1 MIINTFQFTIL
12 LIFVAIICSYTSLAN
27 QSIETNQPNDF
38 EILRSFENAIS
49 KIVEQS
55 KPAVVSINL
64 IKYEKKD
71 DEIIETSGGGSG
83 FIIRN
88 DGYILTNEHVVRGSK
103 RITVSLFNGRRHDAR
118 LIGGD
123 RNTDIAVLKI
133 DTLKPLPVLKFA
145 DATKIRVGQFAIA
158 IGDPKGYK
166 YTVTAGIVGGKNRCA
181 HEKNNLYQ
189 YCYTYIQ
196 TDAWIN
202 PGSSGGPLLN
212 IQGEVI
218 GVTAL
223 NPGEGST
230 LAVEC
235 DLANKISNQLITHG
249 RIIRGHIDAEM
260 HGVAQGIKLTK
271 VKRNTSASQCGL
283 KLNDIIVEFDGE
295 RVSGVKDFE
304 LHVMDCQI
312 GQQYPIK
319 VLRQEQEITLNLTID
334 EMRPELVGRS
344 VNTDSVSWKT
354 IGLFTRKLEYDN
366 YQRYAYLNEND
377 QGIIVEKVKRNSPS
391 YKAKIPRGALI
402 TAVNEQQIQDVHTLE
417 TYLENEND
425 ISEITLDI
433 KSIQGTEKV
442 TLKLQ
447 DSQLTPQ

>member
-1 MIINTFQFTIL
+1 MNTFQFTIF
-12 LIFVAIICSYTSLAN
+12 LIFVAIISSYTSLAN
-27 QSIETNQPNDF
+27 QSIETDQPNDI

-55 KPAVVSINL
+55 KPAVVSISV
-64 IKYEKKD
+64 IKDEKKD
-71 DEIIETSGGGSG
+71 GKIIETSGGGSG

-103 RITVSLFNGRRHDAR
+103 KITVSLFNGREHDAS
-118 LIGGD
+118 LIGD
-123 RNTDIAVLKI
+123 DQNSDIAVLKI

-145 DATKIRVGQFAIA
+145 DATKVRVGQFAIA
-158 IGDPKGYK
+158 IGDPKGFK
-166 YTVTAGIVGGKNRCA
+166 LTVTAGIVGGKNRCF

-189 YCYTYIQ
+189 YHHTYIQ

-249 RIIRGHIDAEM
+249 RIIRGHIDAGM
-260 HGVAQGIKLTK
+260 QDVAQGIKLTR
-271 VKRNTSASQCGL
+271 VKRNTSALKCGL
-283 KLNDIIVEFDGE
+283 KQNDIIVEFDGE
-295 RVSGVKDFE
+295 KVAGVNDFE
-304 LHVMDCQI
+304 LHVMGCQI

-354 IGLFTRKLEYDN
+354 IGLSTRKLEYNN
-366 YQRYAYLNEND
+366 YQRYAYLNEDD
-377 QGIIVEKVKRNSPS
+377 QGLIVERIKRNSPS
-391 YKAKIPRGALI
+391 YEAKIPRGALI
-402 TAVNEQQIQDVHTLE
+402 TAVNEHKIEDVHTLE
-417 TYLENEND
+417 TYLDNEKD

-433 KSIQGTEKV
+433 KGIQGTEKV
-442 TLKLQ
+442 MLKLQ